1 MLRHRT
7 GTAGCHAGGLAA
19 ARYFLG
25 ETLRP
30 DNELLAKYYAGESV
44 PHDLDGIEHLGR
56 AIAAGDMAFS
66 AAAAELVAAHGRMLG
81 YPDDRE
87 GLETRITDLLLKA
100 ADRSDMRETL
110 AVEGGTVARVRED
123 LDPRLAE
130 RLGIDTA
137 RPLTQGELANLL
149 AGARADGEAIEGK
162 QIKRPMKSIAEV
174 FGLDAAALP
183 APDAIDHVLAGRRAD
198 GDAPRSAEGNGEPLS
213 DAVIDGARKRF
224 LNAYGLPSGT
234 ELAPEHIAHMKA
246 GRTAT
251 GRFPDTGDV
260 LRHLN
265 AVKAPIS
272 YTDCIWSADKSVSVA
287 WALAPTE
294 RERALI
300 HQAHRESVAES
311 MAYAEKFL
319 GVTRKTEGGTVTWEA
334 GATAWVVCDHY
345 TARPTAEI
353 AMRDKSGEAYTEF
366 QTVPLRV
373 ADMQLH
379 SHALLLNAVLT
390 EGGRIGAMDLDRLD
404 GKVKE
409 LGGVYQATYARK
421 LRALGI
427 DARLDPETG
436 ACRVMDVPEFITRHF
451 SKRTQDIETAA
462 HRYAAGEGLDWDAMS
477 PAHQLKFL
485 RRGVEE
491 TRLPKRAQE
500 GDSDF
505 TIWRKEAEEVG
516 YRHRSMLRPGQEQGL
531 RPDAE
536 RLRHAYEVSL
546 PLIEDAL
553 SKRAKLSAGEFREF
567 ATRGLIE
574 AGIGD
579 DPGADIKA
587 VMGFYHKHGVRQ
599 NGEMTR
605 IIFGEDVPV
614 RGKQRWSVTTAMHI
628 EDERTVISL
637 AQRFA
642 ADKSGALSHD
652 TLERASQEFLAKNS
666 RIDRNGAQWI
676 KQREVI
682 EQAGTGPMFCVIE
695 GIGGAGKSTLLSP
708 IVAASREAGQHVH
721 GVARGWK
728 QAVSLRSAGLTQRD
742 VAATSV
748 FLDRVKKGRV
758 ALGKDS
764 TVIVEEL
771 SQVGRP
777 EMLKLLQLQQRH
789 GFRMLA
795 IGDPKQGGAIDPEVI
810 DLLIDVLG
818 DKVPKILTSIRQE
831 TDRER
836 EISRLFRDG
845 KAGDA
850 IRMKLEDGTA
860 ELVAG
865 GRAAAIRRIAEKWH
879 ELTLAGREPTIGTA
893 LNRDAHDIGTAI
905 RQRLQD
911 AGTIGPDRVEL
922 DVLRRGEAG
931 VHPMPLAEGDKVRVF
946 NRIWLD
952 RQHFASNGDVL
963 TVMAAGADG
972 MTARAEDGREAFVPW
987 SKCQGQFESAP
998 RLAYGHALTI
1008 DASQGTTSKVH
1019 IDAVLSGSWC
1029 QQGGKGYV
1037 NESRQQET
1045 TYLIVNEAAER
1056 KRIYSR
1062 LTRGEHRPVHAA
1074 VREADVWKHVAANIS
1089 RPSTKASALEFM
1101 RVGSDFRRGSVSALA
1116 AVRPGPPGH
1125 EHAGPRV
1132 TPWIRLE
1139 QVRAAID
1146 LPRRAAEVA
1155 RHVSETAGRAMH
1167 QAQGLWERTA
1177 AIGRSQRPQE
1187 QEHERGYEREQ

>member
-1 MLRHRT
+1 MFRHRT
-7 GTAGCHAGGLAA
+7 GTAGCKAGGLAA

-30 DNELLAKYYAGESV
+30 DNDLLAQYYAGESV
-44 PHDLDGIEHLGR
+44 PQDLDGIDHLGR
-56 AIAAGDMAFS
+56 AIKDGDIGFS
-66 AAAAELVAAHGRMLG
+66 AAACELIAAHGRMFG
-81 YPDDRE
+81 YPDDID
-87 GLETRITDLLLKA
+87 GLETRISDILVKA
-100 ADRSDMRETL
+100 ADRAEMRETL
-110 AVEGGTVARVRED
+110 AAEGGTVARIRED

-130 RLGIDTA
+130 RLGIDIA

-149 AGARADGEAIEGK
+149 SGTRADGQAIEGK
-162 QIKRPMKSIAEV
+162 QIQRPTKSIAEV

-183 APDAIDHVLAGRRAD
+183 APAAIDHILAGQRAD
-198 GDAPRSAEGNGEPLS
+198 GDVPRSAEGNGAPLS
-213 DAVIDGARKRF
+213 ETVIDGARKRF

-234 ELAPEHIAHMKA
+234 KPTAEHIAHMKA

-251 GRFPDTGDV
+251 GRFLDTGDV
-260 LRHLN
+260 LRHL
-265 AVKAPIS
+265 AATKAPIS

-311 MAYAEKFL
+311 MAYAETHL
-319 GVTRKTEGGTVTWEA
+319 GVTRKTRGAEVTWEP
-334 GATAWVVCDHY
+334 GTTAWIVCDHY

-353 AMRDKSGEAYTEF
+353 AMRDKSGEVYTEF

-390 EGGRIGAMDLDRLD
+390 ESGRIGAMDLDRLD

-409 LGGVYQATYARK
+409 FGGVYQATYARK

-436 ACRVMDVPEFITRHF
+436 ACRVMDVPAFVTRHF
-451 SKRTQDIETAA
+451 SKRTQDIEKAA
-462 HRYAAGEGLDWDAMS
+462 HRYAADEGLDWDAMT
-477 PAHQLKFL
+477 PAHRLKFL

-491 TRLPKRAQE
+491 TRLPKRAGE

-516 YRHRSMLRPGQEQGL
+516 YRHRSVLRPGQEQGL
-531 RPDAE
+531 RPEAE

-553 SKRAKLSAGEFREF
+553 AKRAKLSAGEFREF

-587 VMGFYHKHGVRQ
+587 VMGFYQKHGVRQ
-599 NGEMTR
+599 NGELTR

-614 RGKQRWSVTTAMHI
+614 RGKQRWSVTTQMHV
-628 EDERTVISL
+628 EDEETVISL

-642 ADKSGALSHD
+642 ADKSGALSPD
-652 TLERASQEFLAKNS
+652 ALERASQEFLAKNPQ
-666 RIDRNGAQWI
+666 IDRDGAQWAR
-676 KQREVI
+676 QREVI
-682 EQAGTGPMFCVIE
+682 EMAGTGPMFCVVE
-695 GIGGAGKSTLLSP
+695 GVGGAGKSTLLSP
-708 IVAASREAGQHVH
+708 IVAASREAGRDVH

-728 QAVSLRSAGLTQRD
+728 QAVSLRSAGLTQKD
-742 VAATSV
+742 VAAVSV
-748 FLDRVKKGRV
+748 FLDRANKGRIT
-758 ALGKDS
+758 LGKDS

-777 EMLKLLQLQQRH
+777 DMLKLLQLQQRH

-810 DLLIDVLG
+810 DLLVETLG
-818 DKVPKILTSIRQE
+818 DKVPKILTSVRQNTE
-831 TDRER
+831 RER
-836 EISRLFRDG
+836 TISRLFRDG
-845 KAGDA
+845 HAGEA
-850 IRMKLEDGTA
+850 IRLKREDRTA

-865 GRAAAIRRIAEKWH
+865 GRAATIRRIAEKWH
-879 ELTLAGREPTIGTA
+879 ELTLEGREPTIGTA
-893 LNRDAHDIGTAI
+893 LNKDAHDIGVAI
-905 RQRLQD
+905 RQRLQEAGAIGRD
-911 AGTIGPDRVEL
+911 AVEL
-922 DVLRRGEAG
+922 PVLRRGEAD
-931 VHPMPLAEGDKVRVF
+931 VQPMPLAAGDKVRVF

-952 RQHFASNGDVL
+952 RRHFASNGDVL
-963 TVMAAGADG
+963 TVLAAGADG
-972 MTARAEDGREAFVPW
+972 MTARNEDGREAFVPW
-987 SKCQGQFESAP
+987 SKCRAGFDAAP

-1008 DASQGTTSKVH
+1008 DASQGTTGRVH

-1037 NESRQQET
+1037 NESRQVET

-1056 KRIYSR
+1056 RRIYSR
-1062 LTRGEHRPVHAA
+1062 MTRGEHQPIHAA
-1074 VREADVWKHVAANIS
+1074 VREADIWKHVAANIS
-1089 RPSTKASALEFM
+1089 RPSTKASALEFLQ
-1101 RVGSDFRRGSVSALA
+1101 VGSNIRRGSLTALM
-1116 AVRPGPPGH
+1116 AVRPGAPAR
-1125 EHAGPRV
+1125 EQEAGRLTPRHRMELV
-1132 TPWIRLE
+1132 K
-1139 QVRAAID
+1139 VAID
-1146 LPRRAAEVA
+1146 LPRLAMEGM
-1155 RHVSETAGRAMH
+1155 RHVQQRIQQYRGPRI
-1167 QAQGLWERTA
+1167 GL
-1177 AIGRSQRPQE
+1177 
-1187 QEHERGYEREQ
+1187 

>member
-1 MLRHRT
+1 MFRHRT
-7 GTAGCHAGGLAA
+7 GTAGCKAGGLAA

-30 DNELLAKYYAGESV
+30 DNDLLAQYYAGESV
-44 PHDLDGIEHLGR
+44 PQDLDGIDHLGR
-56 AIAAGDMAFS
+56 AIKDGDIGFS
-66 AAAAELVAAHGRMLG
+66 AAACELIAAHGRMFG
-81 YPDDRE
+81 YPDDID
-87 GLETRITDLLLKA
+87 GLETRISDILVKA
-100 ADRSDMRETL
+100 ADRAEMRETL
-110 AVEGGTVARVRED
+110 AAEGGTVARIRED

-130 RLGIDTA
+130 RLGIDIA

-149 AGARADGEAIEGK
+149 SGTRADGQAIEGK
-162 QIKRPMKSIAEV
+162 QIQRPTKSIAEV

-183 APDAIDHVLAGRRAD
+183 APAAIDHILAGQRAD
-198 GDAPRSAEGNGEPLS
+198 GDVPRSAEGNGAPLS
-213 DAVIDGARKRF
+213 ETVIDGARKRF

-234 ELAPEHIAHMKA
+234 KPTAEHIAHMKA

-251 GRFPDTGDV
+251 GRFLDTGDV
-260 LRHLN
+260 LRHL
-265 AVKAPIS
+265 AATKAPIS

-311 MAYAEKFL
+311 MAYAETHL
-319 GVTRKTEGGTVTWEA
+319 GVTRKTRGAEVTWEP
-334 GATAWVVCDHY
+334 GTTAWIVCDHY

-353 AMRDKSGEAYTEF
+353 AMRDKSGEVYTEF

-390 EGGRIGAMDLDRLD
+390 ESGRIGAMDLDRLD

-409 LGGVYQATYARK
+409 FGGVYQATYARK

-436 ACRVMDVPEFITRHF
+436 ACRVMDVPAFVTRHF
-451 SKRTQDIETAA
+451 SKRTQDIEKAA
-462 HRYAAGEGLDWDAMS
+462 HRYAADEGLDWDAMT
-477 PAHQLKFL
+477 PAHRLKFL

-491 TRLPKRAQE
+491 TRLPKRAGE

-516 YRHRSMLRPGQEQGL
+516 YRHRSVLRPGQEQGL
-531 RPDAE
+531 RPEAE

-546 PLIEDAL
+546 P
-553 SKRAKLSAGEFREF
+553 
-567 ATRGLIE
+567 LIE

-587 VMGFYHKHGVRQ
+587 VMGFYQKHGVRQ
-599 NGEMTR
+599 NGELTR

-614 RGKQRWSVTTAMHI
+614 RGKQRWSVTTQMHV
-628 EDERTVISL
+628 EDEETVISL

-642 ADKSGALSHD
+642 ADKSGALSPD
-652 TLERASQEFLAKNS
+652 ALERASQEFLAKNPQ
-666 RIDRNGAQWI
+666 IDRDGAQWAR
-676 KQREVI
+676 QREVI
-682 EQAGTGPMFCVIE
+682 EMAGTGPMFCVVE
-695 GIGGAGKSTLLSP
+695 GVGGAGKSTLLSP
-708 IVAASREAGQHVH
+708 IVAASREAGRDVH

-728 QAVSLRSAGLTQRD
+728 QAVSLRSAGLTQKD
-742 VAATSV
+742 VAAVSV
-748 FLDRVKKGRV
+748 FLDRANKGRIT
-758 ALGKDS
+758 LGKDS

-777 EMLKLLQLQQRH
+777 DMLKLLQLQQRH

-810 DLLIDVLG
+810 DLLVETLG
-818 DKVPKILTSIRQE
+818 DKVPKILTSVRQNTE
-831 TDRER
+831 RER
-836 EISRLFRDG
+836 TISRLFRDG
-845 KAGDA
+845 HAGEA
-850 IRMKLEDGTA
+850 IRLKREDRTA

-865 GRAAAIRRIAEKWH
+865 GRAATIRRIAEKWH
-879 ELTLAGREPTIGTA
+879 ELTLEGREPTIGTA
-893 LNRDAHDIGTAI
+893 LNKDAHDIGVAI
-905 RQRLQD
+905 RQRLQEAGAIGRD
-911 AGTIGPDRVEL
+911 AVEL
-922 DVLRRGEAG
+922 PVLRRGEAD
-931 VHPMPLAEGDKVRVF
+931 VQPMPLAAGDKVRVF

-952 RQHFASNGDVL
+952 RRHFASNGDVL
-963 TVMAAGADG
+963 TVLAAGADG
-972 MTARAEDGREAFVPW
+972 MTARNEDGREAFVPW
-987 SKCQGQFESAP
+987 SKCRAGFDAAP

-1008 DASQGTTSKVH
+1008 DASQGTTGRVH

-1037 NESRQQET
+1037 NESRQVET

-1056 KRIYSR
+1056 RRIYSR
-1062 LTRGEHRPVHAA
+1062 MTRGEHQPIHAA
-1074 VREADVWKHVAANIS
+1074 VREADIWKHVAANIS
-1089 RPSTKASALEFM
+1089 RPSTKASALEFLQ
-1101 RVGSDFRRGSVSALA
+1101 VGSNIRRGSLTALM
-1116 AVRPGPPGH
+1116 AVRPGAPAR
-1125 EHAGPRV
+1125 EQEAGRLTPRHRMELV
-1132 TPWIRLE
+1132 K
-1139 QVRAAID
+1139 VAID
-1146 LPRRAAEVA
+1146 LPRLAMEGM
-1155 RHVSETAGRAMH
+1155 RHVQQRIQQYRGPRI
-1167 QAQGLWERTA
+1167 GL
-1177 AIGRSQRPQE
+1177 
-1187 QEHERGYEREQ
+1187 